1 MEKVCFHIHYQT
13 MDAEKRLLNAE
24 RDISTAGWPA
34 LRQLV
39 SVLHVLRSC
48 LAHQQTCIKKSSNE
62 KLTDVTTLFSLSLPW
77 REAGVEGET
86 GGPQTPSDDSRSLSR
101 MCIWWRCCKK
111 VDVGEVSC
119 LELQS
124 AANPAWRVALG
135 RRPWIWEDYKLL
147 IGRNQWAEGWV
158 LWLPACSGKG
168 WPGQNGWLLRWMRR
182 GKESPHGPFVKL
194 PEEQLTQ
201 QIQNHTQSLMSRE
214 CWASFFK
221 HTLWSGPAE
230 DTLIIAVTGYSVPA
244 AVCVTFH

>member
-1 MEKVCFHIHYQT
+1 

-24 RDISTAGWPA
+24 RGISTAGWPA

-62 KLTDVTTLFSLSLPW
+62 KLTDVTTLFSLFLPW

-101 MCIWWRCCKK
+101 MCIWRRCCKK

-168 WPGQNGWLLRWMRR
+168 WPGQNGWLLRWMRW
-182 GKESPHGPFVKL
+182 GEESPHEPFVKL

-201 QIQNHTQSLMSRE
+201 QIQNHT
-214 CWASFFK
+214 
-221 HTLWSGPAE
+221 
-230 DTLIIAVTGYSVPA
+230 
-244 AVCVTFH
+244 